1 MVIKGN
7 NFLLNTQINYLK
19 KIYFV
24 SSSYQSI
31 GIKYYCKNT
40 YNTHRFIKNT

>member
-19 KIYFV
+19 KDILSLV
-24 SSSYQSI
+24 V
-31 GIKYYCKNT
+31 IKVLV
-40 YNTHRFIKNT
+40 